1 MLLTTT
7 ANLTQKIMKQLTELK
22 GNWSQIKG
30 KLKIKFAVLTDSD
43 LLIING
49 HQDEMFRRLQLKLG
63 KTKEEV
69 QKLLSEI

>member
-1 MLLTTT
+1 
-7 ANLTQKIMKQLTELK
+7 MKQLTELK

-30 KLKIKFAVLTDSD
+30 KLKIKFAMLTDSD
-43 LLIING
+43 LLIIKG
-49 HQDEMFRRLQLKLG
+49 HQDEMFKRLQLKLG